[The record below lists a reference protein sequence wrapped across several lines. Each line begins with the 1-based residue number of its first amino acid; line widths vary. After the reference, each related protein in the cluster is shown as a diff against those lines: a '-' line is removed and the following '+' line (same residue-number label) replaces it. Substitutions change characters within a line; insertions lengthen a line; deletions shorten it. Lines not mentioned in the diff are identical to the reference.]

1 MTRYRTT
8 WLVICS
14 ALASAGIA
22 AASLSAP
29 LVLCVVFGGAAAV
42 AVVAGWWLA
51 RPGAAPRLGALT
63 RALAYSGVPYAPVPP
78 YLDLQLFTDEQL
90 CEAWRASD
98 PKLLTKTSVQDVM
111 RAVEERQT
119 YLDELLRRHP
129 AVTTAWLSSEPG
141 AEEPLT
147 GLADARERPGIDW
160 DELIPGQDW

>member
-1 MTRYRTT
+1 
-8 WLVICS
+8 
-14 ALASAGIA
+14 
-22 AASLSAP
+22 
-29 LVLCVVFGGAAAV
+29 
-42 AVVAGWWLA
+42 
-51 RPGAAPRLGALT
+51 
-63 RALAYSGVPYAPVPP
+63 VPYAPVPP